1 MAILVGMRP
10 TSKWIAIVTMLG
22 MLSGA
27 AACGTEQAPVCSS
40 ADAVRDSVDHLR
52 DANLSENGLTYVQS
66 GLDQLRRDIQQFNE
80 AARTQFAAEI
90 TAVKSAADVLSTN
103 VTAAKASPSATTL
116 AAVGTAITALR
127 DSYRHLADTVA
138 STC

>member
-1 MAILVGMRP
+1 
-10 TSKWIAIVTMLG
+10 MLG

-27 AACGTEQAPVCSS
+27 AACGTEQSPVCAS
-40 ADAVRDSVDHLR
+40 ADAVKDSVDHLR
-52 DANLSENGLTYVQS
+52 DANLSENGLAYLQS
-66 GLDQLRRDIQQFNE
+66 GLAQLRRDIQQFHD

-90 TAVKSAADVLSTN
+90 TAVKSAADVLATN
-103 VTAAKASPSATTL
+103 VATAKATPDATTL
-116 AAVGTAITALR
+116 AAVGTAVTALR